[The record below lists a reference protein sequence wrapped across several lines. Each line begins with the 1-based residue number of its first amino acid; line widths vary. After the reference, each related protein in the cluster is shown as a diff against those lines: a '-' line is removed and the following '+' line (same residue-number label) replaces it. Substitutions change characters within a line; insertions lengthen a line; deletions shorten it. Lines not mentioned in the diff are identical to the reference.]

1 MKESSLQEA
10 VLSWQSLLGLPNL
23 IWLSRLTAGIYA
35 LTKVLNAKKVVVPNN
50 CCLNVVYGVL
60 LGGAEPVFCDI
71 DIKSGSLNVNACE
84 ELLERTRAEMVVH
97 VHQNGLYSDRLP
109 IHKLCR
115 RFGAMYFE
123 DGACW
128 FPPVPNYE
136 ILPASCLGLSFGAK
150 KIFELGGGGILCCA
164 DASLAYEVGKCL
176 EFLPEQTGV
185 LPDYECVYG
194 NMVGPDRLPVSD
206 RSDFLSLAFQFR
218 DLWINKTGYF
228 VNALSKSQVDAERCR
243 RQDLSAAIAH
253 ELSEYS
259 DDVEM
264 MFADTSLSFPW
275 RFSFLT
281 KNSGFVGQLFG
292 ENGFFVSRL
301 YPPLDSFFPTFERS
315 QCLDNSYRC
324 GAEIFNIPLDA
335 GASVDRIK
343 RAFVAYRRPPLKR
356 RLIRLARQIA
366 RR

>member
-1 MKESSLQEA
+1 MKESSLQAA

-35 LTKVLNAKKVVVPNN
+35 LTKVLNAKKVIVPNN

-71 DIKSGSLNVNACE
+71 DIKTGSLNVNACE
-84 ELLERTRAEMVVH
+84 ELLERTKVEMVVH
-97 VHQNGLYSDRLP
+97 VHLYGLYSDRIP
-109 IHKLCR
+109 IHQLCR

-150 KIFELGGGGILCCA
+150 KIFELGGGGILCCT
-164 DASLAYEVGKCL
+164 DTSLACEVRRCL

-185 LPDYECVYG
+185 LPDYESVYG
-194 NMVGPDRLPVSD
+194 KMVGADRLPLSD
-206 RSDFLSLAFQFR
+206 KSDFLSLAFQFR
-218 DLWINKTGYF
+218 ELWINNTGYS
-228 VNALSKSQVDAERCR
+228 VDALSKSEVDDERRR
-243 RQDLSAAIAH
+243 RQDLAAIIAQ
-253 ELSEYS
+253 ELSEYR
-259 DDVEM
+259 DDVEI

-281 KNSGFVGQLFG
+281 KNNGLVRRLFG

-301 YPPLDSFFPTFERS
+301 YPPLDRFFPTFERS
-315 QCLDNSYRC
+315 ECLDNSYRC

-335 GASVDRIK
+335 GASIDRIK
-343 RAFVAYRRPPLKR
+343 RAFMAYRRPPLKR
-356 RLIRLARQIA
+356 RLIRLARQIS
-366 RR
+366 RH